1 MTWPTTRRYARTMQQ
16 AFPADGACA
25 VEIYREPALHRLSR
39 VVVCIAGSA
48 FIGWLIYL
56 GL

>member
-1 MTWPTTRRYARTMQQ
+1 MLTSRS
-16 AFPADGACA
+16 D
-25 VEIYREPALHRLSR
+25 VLHA
-39 VVVCIAGSA
+39 VVCIAGSA